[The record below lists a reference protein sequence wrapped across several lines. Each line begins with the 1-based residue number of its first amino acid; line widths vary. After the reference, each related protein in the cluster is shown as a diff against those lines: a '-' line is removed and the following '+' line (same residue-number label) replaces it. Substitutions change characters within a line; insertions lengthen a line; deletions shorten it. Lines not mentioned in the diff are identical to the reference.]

1 MSSSVYSHASAVIS
15 SLVLLAAACSSTV
28 EPTGGSGGSAPASGG
43 TSTAS
48 GGTTTTPPGS
58 GGVPSSGGVTPG
70 SGGALATGGSTT
82 SSGGASA
89 PTGGTKSEGSGG
101 VPNTTGGSGSGITG
115 GANTAGGGAGAGGNA
130 GASRGGESPGGGS
143 SSGAAGSAGR
153 ASTGGA
159 ATSSG
164 GTGGAAGAPTGSTG
178 CGASDPLKSGR
189 ASIDVSGTKR
199 EYILALPTSYSASK
213 PYKLIFA
220 FHWKGGSANDVATG
234 NTGGGPYYGLE
245 QRAGGNAIF
254 VAPEGIDAG
263 FANTGGR
270 DIALVK
276 ALLALFRSKLCIDD
290 QRIFST
296 GFSYGG
302 MMSDSIGCELA
313 DVFRAIAPMS
323 GAIPNA
329 NHPYSGCNKATDH
342 PIAVWMSHG
351 DNDTVVP
358 LADGK
363 DALNLFVAR
372 NKCQTTT
379 AAVSP
384 SPCVAYQGCTSGYPI
399 HFCQFA
405 GGHGAPNF
413 ASAAIWAFFNQF

>member
-1 MSSSVYSHASAVIS
+1 MSSSAYAPTFVVVS
-15 SLVLLAAACSSTV
+15 SFAVLLAACSSTGD
-28 EPTGGSGGSAPASGG
+28 PAGGSGGSAPASGG
-43 TSTAS
+43 VSTAS
-48 GGTTTTPPGS
+48 GGMASVPPGS
-58 GGVPSSGGVTPG
+58 GGVISNGGSAPISGGVPAATGGASSSGGTPIV
-70 SGGALATGGSTT
+70 
-82 SSGGASA
+82 
-89 PTGGTKSEGSGG
+89 TGGTKSESSGG
-101 VPNTTGGSGSGITG
+101 VPAATGGSAGTTAGAATTGGSS
-115 GANTAGGGAGAGGNA
+115 AGAGGNA
-130 GASRGGESPGGGS
+130 GASRGGAGPGGGS
-143 SSGAAGSAGR
+143 SGAGAGNAGR
-153 ASTGGA
+153 ASTGGSV
-159 ATSSG
+159 TSSG
-164 GTGGAAGAPTGSTG
+164 GTGGAGGASTGSTG

-199 EYILALPTSYSASK
+199 DYILAVPSAYSASK

-234 NTGGGPYYGLE
+234 SIGGGPYYGLE
-245 QRAGGNAIF
+245 QRASGNAIL

-270 DIALVK
+270 DIAFVK

-329 NHPYSGCNKATDH
+329 DHPYSGCNKATDH

-399 HFCQFA
+399 HFCQFS
-405 GGHGAPNF
+405 GGHNAPSF
-413 ASAAIWAFFNQF
+413 ASAAIWTFFNQF